1 MDSNK
6 IERTLQSEMDDL
18 LDAVKTSFKLTDSS
32 LVREKS
38 FRNNPE
44 TGKLEGYTSAKFLI
58 DPSEEETMNSIIA
71 DFEEFYKEELYVKSS
86 YMGSDVD
93 VNKVTVALG
102 VNGPED
108 YTRLKEAEKAS
119 GRRI

>member
-119 GRRI
+119 GKKI